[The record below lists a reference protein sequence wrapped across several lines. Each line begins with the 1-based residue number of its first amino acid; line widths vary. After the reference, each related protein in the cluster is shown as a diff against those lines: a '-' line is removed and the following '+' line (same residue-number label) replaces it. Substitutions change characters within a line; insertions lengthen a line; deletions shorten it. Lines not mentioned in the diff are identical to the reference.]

1 MCFTNRKPRTAAQ
14 KSSEREKLTLQR
26 YGRDAIQATK
36 KNKTKLDVWSA
47 SKYPVKSSLQNFSYF
62 VTK

>member
-36 KNKTKLDVWSA
+36 KNKTKLDV
-47 SKYPVKSSLQNFSYF
+47 
-62 VTK
+62 